1 MANLLQSSFGTLQK
15 IGKAL
20 MLPVAVLP
28 VAGILLGI
36 GASGDREF
44 KEVITSYEIQEGI
57 EQKAASPVDAQ
68 LLEYVKGALESG
80 DAESVTTALDSLESS
95 QERIREELKNPT
107 PHKAVAAR
115 ENVSKASYRAAKFF
129 QPIFGLMS
137 SAGDAVFANLALL
150 FAIGVALGLAKN
162 DGVAA
167 LAAAVGYVVLKATLD
182 RIAVL
187 RELDPK
193 MVETGVL
200 GGIIA
205 GGIAASM
212 FNRFY
217 KIQLPQYLGFFAG
230 KRSVPIITAISA
242 IIVAAVLS
250 VIWPP
255 VAGLID
261 SFSHWA
267 VEGNPK
273 LAFGLYGVIERSLIP
288 FGLHHIWN
296 VPFFFDAGQYVNPE
310 TGVQVSGEIYRY
322 LAGDPTAGNM
332 AGGYL
337 FKMWGLPGA
346 ALAIWMTAKPEKK
359 AMVGSIMISAA
370 LTSFLTGITEPLE
383 FAFLFVAPLL
393 YGVHALLAGAAYV
406 LCITLGMKHGFT
418 FSHGLIDYL
427 LLFPLST
434 KGALFLLIGPIWAVI
449 YFFIFKTLILKF
461 KLKTPGRE
469 EDVEGTEL
477 GKVRDVSA
485 DNFDLQLTLAFGG
498 KSNITDL
505 DACITRLRIG
515 VVDISKAS
523 EAKLKALGAAG
534 VVIVGNNMQAIFGP
548 KSDNMKTDL
557 EEYLKTAGPEADEVE
572 ETSPVVTPTVAS
584 VTPKLRDAEAP
595 QNAKEI
601 ILALG
606 GEENIKSVVDCAE
619 TRIRIEL
626 KDSAKVIESDL
637 LSNGV
642 DAVQVF
648 ENVIHLL
655 VGFNADQYSSE
666 IKGQIAGK

>member
-1 MANLLQSSFGTLQK
+1 MANILQNSFGTLQK

-36 GASGDREF
+36 GASGDREL
-44 KEVITSYEIQEGI
+44 KEVISSYEIEHGI

-80 DAESVTTALDSLESS
+80 DAKSVTTALDSLQNS
-95 QERIREELKNPT
+95 QERIREELQKPA
-107 PHKAVAAR
+107 PERAVAK
-115 ENVSKASYRAAKFF
+115 ESVSESSYRAARFF

-217 KIQLPQYLGFFAG
+217 KVQLPQYLGFFAG

-242 IIVAAVLS
+242 IIAAALLS

-359 AMVGSIMISAA
+359 TMVGSIMISAA

-434 KGALFLLIGPIWAVI
+434 KGGLFLLIGPLWGVL
-449 YFFIFKTLILKF
+449 YFFVFRTLILKF

-469 EDVEGTEL
+469 EDAAGETAAG
-477 GKVRDVSA
+477 SA
-485 DNFDLQLTLAFGG
+485 SSDNFNLQLALAFGG

-505 DACITRLRIG
+505 DACITRLRVG
-515 VVDISKAS
+515 VADISKAS

-534 VVIVGNNMQAIFGP
+534 VVVVGNNMQAIFGP
-548 KSDNMKTDL
+548 KSDNMKTEL
-557 EEYLKTAGPEADEVE
+557 EEYLKIAGAEADEVGE
-572 ETSPVVTPTVAS
+572 SSPVVTPTVAT
-584 VTPKLRDAEAP
+584 VTPKLRDSEAP
-595 QNAKEI
+595 QHAKEI
-601 ILALG
+601 IAALG
-606 GEENIKSVVDCAE
+606 GKENIAQVDDCAE
-619 TRIRIEL
+619 TRIRVEL
-626 KDSAKVIESDL
+626 RDISQLNQADL
-637 LSNGV
+637 LSHGV
-642 DAVQVF
+642 DAVQILGSV
-648 ENVIHLL
+648 VHLL
-655 VGFNADQYSSE
+655 IGFNADQYSSE
-666 IKGQIAGK
+666 IKGQIKS